1 MNNYVTVILKNEQRS
16 ARIQELSSELGSV
29 FKAQNHVGRSLWS
42 RDLICSKL
50 QQRKKWSTI
59 HIYIEF
65 YWISFYFSIFNCL
78 LHWAAGVANGR
89 MKKNNLFGW
98 GLMACQE
105 SRDKPPDWLTS
116 SEVHVYS
123 TLLYFLMWDKSND
136 GFLLEGLIYLGSQE
150 VCLVAVRAG
159 NTLMQYREYLLN
171 TRHTGWESLTNTWDI
186 F

>member
-98 GLMACQE
+98 GLMACQG
-105 SRDKPPDWLTS
+105 SRDKPQIDWLQ
-116 SEVHVYS
+116 VKFMYIAPC
-123 TLLYFLMWDKSND
+123 YIFLCGINQMMVFSWKAWY
-136 GFLLEGLIYLGSQE
+136 I
-150 VCLVAVRAG
+150 
-159 NTLMQYREYLLN
+159 
-171 TRHTGWESLTNTWDI
+171 
-186 F
+186 